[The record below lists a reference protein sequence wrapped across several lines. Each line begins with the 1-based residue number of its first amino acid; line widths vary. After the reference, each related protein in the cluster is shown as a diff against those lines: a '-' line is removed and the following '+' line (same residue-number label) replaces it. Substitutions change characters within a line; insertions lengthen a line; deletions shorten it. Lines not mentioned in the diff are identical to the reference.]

1 MTCTG
6 VGCMHLCQTASTQL
20 PCNEHY
26 NTMHGSEVEC
36 NASSWLFNPNMK
48 TALIFDSW
56 MHYNTRVALS
66 ILWHLD
72 FKLFLH
78 CICTVMQWAT
88 VTMVMRVRQGVMCSD
103 RILRHWR
110 NLISH
115 SAHRVSL
122 ECGGEL
128 WGGEICDEI
137 EISKCLWPTYLL
149 NQSQQ
154 ASMVPLPIIVTIH
167 GIKATTDIIWKL
179 ISTQFA
185 RNWNQ
190 DFLGS

>member
-1 MTCTG
+1 M
-6 VGCMHLCQTASTQL
+6 Q
-20 PCNEHY
+20 
-26 NTMHGSEVEC
+26 C
-36 NASSWLFNPNMK
+36 NA
-48 TALIFDSW
+48 
-56 MHYNTRVALS
+56 
-66 ILWHLD
+66 
-72 FKLFLH
+72 
-78 CICTVMQWAT
+78 MQWAT

-154 ASMVPLPIIVTIH
+154 ASMVPSPIIVTIH
-167 GIKATTDIIWKL
+167 DIKAASDMI
-179 ISTQFA
+179 
-185 RNWNQ
+185 
-190 DFLGS
+190 